1 MQLDLGSILNV
12 LVLIG
17 ALASAVVAVQAKRIL
32 ESIIALAAAGS
43 FMAVEFLLLQAPDVA
58 IAEAAV
64 GAVLG
69 TVLYVIA
76 LRRIV
81 AEGEKSK
88 DEAKG
93 KEV

>member
-1 MQLDLGSILNV
+1 MNFDLLSVLNV

-17 ALASAVVAVQAKRIL
+17 TMASAVIAVQARRML
-32 ESIIALAAAGS
+32 DSIIALAAAGS
-43 FMAVEFLLLQAPDVA
+43 FMAVEFLFLQAPDVA

-76 LRRIV
+76 LRKII
-81 AEGEKSK
+81 GKGDEK
-88 DEAKG
+88 
-93 KEV
+93 